1 MPRSWVWFPG
11 NALNA
16 FGKYIFYK
24 NKFLNVYGLNKGV
37 QSYYYYY
44 SKTRVFIFFFENTN
58 IFHVVVKSIHKWSW
72 ESGDPSRLSTS
83 DQIRSDQSQMLI
95 PGLRDVHLMETSNHN
110 YTRPSSLWPWE
121 LCWACRWDKVG
132 FTSKIKA
139 TKSVWKKSSR
149 YNGTTRSFSNTFTQ
163 PVQMHFAMSNRDLYK
178 RFKYIDGNRKGGN
191 DPMLIQM
198 LLIFLWSGG
207 TFGEWQ
213 MLRWPVSPSGPYI
226 ILVSLSHIL
235 AYHQVRHRPPV
246 QLTGWGGFT
255 QWSVSLSKLS
265 IKDVPFSHLYV
276 YIPIGKGMLHYYFL
290 DPVKAKFEY
299 CLDKA

>member
-1 MPRSWVWFPG
+1 M
-11 NALNA
+11 
-16 FGKYIFYK
+16 
-24 NKFLNVYGLNKGV
+24 
-37 QSYYYYY
+37 
-44 SKTRVFIFFFENTN
+44 FI
-58 IFHVVVKSIHKWSW
+58 WW
-72 ESGDPSRLSTS
+72 RLPITA
-83 DQIRSDQSQMLI
+83 I
-95 PGLRDVHLMETSNHN
+95 PGPHLFDLGSFAEHADEIRLDLHQRLKLQNRSERNPADIMAQQEAFQTHSHNQCRCILQWVIETS
-110 YTRPSSLWPWE
+110 
-121 LCWACRWDKVG
+121 
-132 FTSKIKA
+132 IKG
-139 TKSVWKKSSR
+139 S
-149 YNGTTRSFSNTFTQ
+149 NILMGTEKEEMIPCSYRCF
-163 PVQMHFAMSNRDLYK
+163 
-178 RFKYIDGNRKGGN
+178 
-191 DPMLIQM
+191 
-198 LLIFLWSGG
+198 LIFLWSGG